1 MAPIFKAQRAFM
13 SRVASHSKCSVCQ
26 KMVGSVSFVTTLIRL
41 VLVVVVQF
49 LILDTHNSYSII
61 CIDNTLYR
69 TCNRN
74 AFAKYICVST
84 YKLLA
89 FMPNDVYLV
98 RSKNHHQ
105 LTKNYCIIY
114 YLSVM
119 MCFMHLFLR
128 NYRTK
133 EAQLKMSAILN

>member
-89 FMPNDVYLV
+89 FMPNDVYL
-98 RSKNHHQ
+98 
-105 LTKNYCIIY
+105 
-114 YLSVM
+114 
-119 MCFMHLFLR
+119 
-128 NYRTK
+128 
-133 EAQLKMSAILN
+133 EARITNN